1 MAAAWSLQAAAAR
14 ATSQQAWRLHERRLE
29 RAEPCSIAR
38 SAAWHRQPPAEHLI
52 AAARQP
58 SPAHTPHVRSPRCPS
73 TLACPSAALQD
84 LEAQVARKKR
94 RNVNKSATRSVAG
107 VSMEVI
113 QKKKAEKPEARKA
126 SREAALR

>member
-1 MAAAWSLQAAAAR
+1 M
-14 ATSQQAWRLHERRLE
+14 
-29 RAEPCSIAR
+29 
-38 SAAWHRQPPAEHLI
+38 
-52 AAARQP
+52 
-58 SPAHTPHVRSPRCPS
+58 
-73 TLACPSAALQD
+73 
-84 LEAQVARKKR
+84 ARKKR